1 MEKIKNILS
10 KIKSLALSHKI
21 VSVLIL
27 IVLIATP
34 FIVNY
39 FLSQKT
45 TISYV
50 TQAVKKGNIS
60 VAISGTGQVSSL
72 KSVDLSAEVAGSITG
87 VYVEEG
93 EKVKRGDLLF
103 RINSTEGRQSVKSAE
118 IVLENAELNL
128 EEMLEPVDELTLVQA
143 ENALIDAQESKV
155 KAEEDLEKSYSDGF
169 IDVSNAFLELPS
181 VVTGMNNILF
191 AENLSLNGSQ
201 QNIDFYASIVSHY
214 DSKAIQYRNDAYT
227 KYVAAKAQYEIAI
240 AKYKAAN
247 RFSDEATIE
256 SLILETY
263 ETTKS
268 ISEAIKSAS
277 DLIELYKYIL
287 VEKQQT
293 YNTTADTHLSS
304 LSSYTSKANNHL
316 ASLLS
321 ADNTIEDSKDNIV
334 SAERSIRVKELSLA
348 DVKEGATDLEI
359 RTQKLTIEEKEQAL
373 VTAQETLA
381 KYSITAPF
389 SGVVSSVNID
399 SDDTVKSGTV
409 MGSII
414 TNDMI
419 ATVTL
424 NEVDIAKV
432 KVGQKVDLTFD
443 ALDDVVIK
451 GEVATVDATG
461 TVSQGVV
468 SYDVDISFD
477 TNNESVKPGMS
488 ISANIIIDSVSDV
501 LITASSAVK
510 TKGGKS
516 FVEVMNNGGKIERK
530 SVETGLTDDASIEI
544 KSGLLEGDKVVTSTI
559 INAKKATTTTT
570 KTTNTKSTLN
580 TLTNT
585 GGGTPPSGGMRGPG
599 M

>member
-1 MEKIKNILS
+1 MEKIKNIFS
-10 KIKSLALSHKI
+10 KIKALALSHKI
-21 VSVLIL
+21 ISVLIL

-34 FIVNY
+34 FAINY
-39 FLSQKT
+39 FLPQKA

-60 VAISGTGQVSSL
+60 IAISGTGQVSSL

-93 EKVKRGDLLF
+93 EEINKGDVLF
-103 RINSTEGRQSVKSAE
+103 RINSAEGRQSVKSAE
-118 IVLENAELNL
+118 IALENAELGL
-128 EEMLEPVDELTLVQA
+128 EEMLEPADELTLIQA
-143 ENALIDAQESKV
+143 ENALTDAQESKT

-169 IDVSNAFLELPS
+169 ISVSNAFLDLPS

-191 AENLSLNGSQ
+191 AENLSSNGSQ
-201 QNIDFYASIVSHY
+201 QNIDFYASVAGYY
-214 DSKAIQYRNDAYT
+214 DDKAVQYRNDAYT
-227 KYVAAKAQYEIAI
+227 KYMAAKAQYEIVI
-240 AKYKAAN
+240 AKYKAAS
-247 RFSDEATIE
+247 RFSNEATIE
-256 SLILETY
+256 SLITETY
-263 ETTKS
+263 EATKD
-268 ISEAIKSAS
+268 ISEAIKSVN
-277 DLIELYKYIL
+277 DLIELYKYVL
-287 VEKQQT
+287 AERQQT

-304 LSSYTSKANNHL
+304 LSSYTSKTNSHL
-316 ASLLS
+316 SNLLS
-321 ADNTIEDSKDNIV
+321 ASNTIEDSKDSIV
-334 SAERSIRVKELSLA
+334 SAERSIKVKELSLA

-381 KYSITAPF
+381 KYTITAPF
-389 SGVVSSVNID
+389 SGIVSSVDVDN
-399 SDDTVKSGTV
+399 SDTVKSGTV

-419 ATVTL
+419 ATITL

-432 KVGQKVDLTFD
+432 KVGQKVDITFD
-443 ALDDVVIK
+443 ALDDVVIE

-477 TNNESVKPGMS
+477 TDNESVKPGMS
-488 ISANIIIDSVSDV
+488 ISANIITESVSDV
-501 LITASSAVK
+501 LVTASSAVK
-510 TKGGKS
+510 TMGDKS
-516 FVEVMNNGGKIERK
+516 FVEVMNSDGKIERK
-530 SVETGLTDDASIEI
+530 AVEIGITDDASIEI
-544 KSGLLEGDKVVTSTI
+544 KSGLSEGDKVVTSTTTST
-559 INAKKATTTTT
+559 KKTTTT
-570 KTTNTKSTLN
+570 KTTTNTKSNLN

-585 GGGTPPSGGMRGPG
+585 GGGTPPSGGMGPG